1 MNALTKLILEQD
13 FAQLQKGIPMSL
25 LKETATALGLIPKA
39 DKRCKATWACAL
51 EAYAI
56 ENPEPIIVN
65 TFLPPISLEKLDI
78 RERKLKKLNREL
90 KAENEELK
98 EKVAELEANLEKI
111 TNNNDLEVQQQPAE
125 EPLEQDTEEII
136 EPEALAEEFWD
147 LIVSDR
153 KCWIAAYRNCIPAK
167 KFLAMTPGKDS
178 QLCYEALRI
187 ISEEG
192 AIELFYD
199 DGYNNPSFSSSDEA
213 IGSRYFIFSNA
224 ENHQSYAKTSEVE
237 LILEQL
243 NQITYHD
250 SKGLVSEHL
259 GCLPLSELR
268 QHLPGTCRS
277 QNIALLLWRN
287 EGMISLEYGYSKDSD
302 SIFTDSGKIWSFV
315 QVEELDLEVNL
326 VITEGALL

>member
-1 MNALTKLILEQD
+1 MNALTKLILEQG
-13 FAQLQKGIPMSL
+13 FAQLQKALPMSL
-25 LKETATALGLIPKA
+25 LKETATALGLIPRA
-39 DKRCKATWACAL
+39 DKRCKATWAYAL
-51 EAYAI
+51 ESYAI

-65 TFLPPISLEKLDI
+65 TFLPPVSLEKLDI

-90 KAENEELK
+90 KAENEELRDRI
-98 EKVAELEANLEKI
+98 AELEANLEKI
-111 TNNNDLEVQQQPAE
+111 TNNKDLEVRQQPAE
-125 EPLEQDTEEII
+125 EPLEQETEEII

-153 KCWIAAYRNCIPAK
+153 KCWIAAYHNCIPAK

-187 ISEEG
+187 ISEER

-199 DGYNNPSFSSSDEA
+199 DGYHNPSSDEA
-213 IGSRYFIFSNA
+213 IGDRYFIFSNA

-259 GCLPLSELR
+259 GCVPLSELR
-268 QHLPGTCRS
+268 KHLPGTCRC

-287 EGMISLEYGYSKDSD
+287 EGMISLEYGYSKDYD
-302 SIFTDSGKIWSFV
+302 SIFTPSGKIWSFV
-315 QVEELDLEVNL
+315 QVEELDLQVNL
-326 VITEGALL
+326 VVTEGV